1 VDDAESRYFE
11 ALDIARTCGTDAQI
25 SNALYNAGLSVAFA
39 GGEGSGIALLE
50 EGLEIA
56 ERIDDPLLRSRC
68 LWALA
73 SVHQFDH
80 DFNLAQEKL
89 LIAREGFQGAGDE
102 FMTQWAN
109 RELGVNDMAL
119 GRLEDSAAH
128 LGAALAFF
136 ANAGDR
142 SGTMLLLRDHARLAA
157 IHGDIP
163 TALRILGATMEHEQ
177 EAGLK
182 LRQFEMEKLG
192 LESPI
197 VIDDEEAADRFVA
210 EGRGWSIEEAVSY
223 ARSHGGSR
231 AEG

>member
-1 VDDAESRYFE
+1 
-11 ALDIARTCGTDAQI
+11 
-25 SNALYNAGLSVAFA
+25 
-39 GGEGSGIALLE
+39 
-50 EGLEIA
+50 
-56 ERIDDPLLRSRC
+56 
-68 LWALA
+68 
-73 SVHQFDH
+73 
-80 DFNLAQEKL
+80 
-89 LIAREGFQGAGDE
+89 
-102 FMTQWAN
+102 
-109 RELGVNDMAL
+109 
-119 GRLEDSAAH
+119 
-128 LGAALAFF
+128 
-136 ANAGDR
+136 
-142 SGTMLLLRDHARLAA
+142 LRDHARLAA

-182 LRQFEMEKLG
+182 LRQFEMENLG